1 MVITERL
8 ASPRTAF
15 WGPTLL
21 LLAAAWGVQTAAG
34 PPDAVSLLVN
44 GTAVLAGCAALGWLR
59 PALVGITA
67 PQAMML
73 LSTLGMVAGL
83 SWDARNAGVA
93 TLASLCFSGPAPD
106 LATLMELHWQWLPAM
121 HIGMVGGGLAAVPLL
136 RMSRRNCRRQ
146 LCARLTQN
154 LACSAWMIVGM
165 SAGSLLAHK
174 LAGDGSVL
182 GASAMMGT
190 MFAGM
195 VWGMV
200 VSVALYRL
208 YFRWRGPAAAGA

>member
-1 MVITERL
+1 MVIADRL
-8 ASPRTAF
+8 ASPRVAF

-34 PPDAVSLLVN
+34 APDAVSLLLN
-44 GTAVLAGCAALGWLR
+44 GAAVLAGCAALGWLR

-83 SWDARNAGVA
+83 GWDARNAGLA
-93 TLASLCFSGPAPD
+93 TLASLCFPGPAPD
-106 LATLMELHWQWLPAM
+106 LRTLLALHWEWLPAM
-121 HIGMVGGGLAAVPLL
+121 HVGMVAGGLAAVPVL
-136 RMSRRNCRRQ
+136 RMTRRNCRRQ

-154 LACSAWMIVGM
+154 LACSGWMIVGM
-165 SAGSLLAHK
+165 SAGSLAAHR
-174 LAGDGSVL
+174 LAGAGNVL
-182 GASAMMGT
+182 GAAAMMGT
-190 MFAGM
+190 MFSGM

-200 VSVALYRL
+200 VSVSLYRL
-208 YFRWRGPAAAGA
+208 YFHWRGPAVAGS